1 MSIFYG
7 EQTGIIYQF
16 KIDILIGPAL
26 SFLEK
31 DKNEMCMC
39 RKFVVA
45 LFLMAKKEKKE
56 TKEYHHMCS

>member
-31 DKNEMCMC
+31 DKI
-39 RKFVVA
+39 
-45 LFLMAKKEKKE
+45 
-56 TKEYHHMCS
+56 